1 MGQAT
6 DPKIRYYT
14 TLVQQHEELLRLC
27 QQLTVLSA
35 KGGSAVSKEQFH
47 EVLNDLVRCAGEHF
61 RTEERFFAKLGQAFP
76 PARYEER
83 LAFEEW
89 LTDALLATAFGVI
102 DRAGF
107 SQQLSRWWEAHDRA
121 AEWRAVDALAD
132 DGALPGGSERGTLNT
147 SAGER

>member
-6 DPKIRYYT
+6 DPKIRYHT
-14 TLVQQHEELLRLC
+14 TLAQQHEELLRLC

-47 EVLNDLVRCAGEHF
+47 EVLNDLVRCAAEHF
-61 RTEERFFAKLGQAFP
+61 RTEERFFVSLGQVFP
-76 PARYEER
+76 PARREAR

-89 LTDALLATAFGVI
+89 LTDALLATAFGAI

-107 SQQLSRWWEAHDRA
+107 SQRLSRWWEAHDRA
-121 AEWRAVDALAD
+121 AEWLAVDALAD
-132 DGALPGGSERGTLNT
+132 STSSPPQPGR
-147 SAGER
+147 